1 MKKIAFL
8 LLILSLLSISSGCLL
23 MFQKEK
29 DFEKMTV
36 DEKVE
41 YRMKHMTL
49 DEKIA
54 QMLVVYYTS
63 DTVDSNLE
71 SILQEVKPGG
81 FILMKENITTYDQT
95 KKFVDDVTKDSE
107 IPMIISIDQEGGTV
121 QRLKGISDVEVTN
134 IPDMYD
140 LGATGN
146 LNLAYQV
153 GKVMAEEL
161 RTIGVNVVY
170 APVLDVYSNEL
181 NTVIGKR
188 SFSSDPQVVTDMASE
203 LAKGLEE
210 NGVIATYKHFP
221 GHGDTEVDSHVDL
234 PVVQKTYDE
243 LLNLELIPFQNAI
256 SSGAKMMMI
265 GHIAVPEITGDNT
278 PASLSKAIVTD
289 TLKGKLGYQGLVITD
304 ALNMGA
310 LTKNYSKEE
319 IYTQA
324 IDAGVDLILMPSGS
338 KQAIEFIRKNISE
351 ERINESVEKILKFKY
366 TYLDQDHGLD
376 KSYLG
381 SSEHQAVIQ
390 QIPSSEVSNDVTE

>member
-134 IPDMYD
+134 IPNMYD

>member
-1 MKKIAFL
+1 MKKLAFL
-8 LLILSLLSISSGCLL
+8 LLILSLLSISSGCFL

-376 KSYLG
+376 KYYLG

>member
-243 LLNLELIPFQNAI
+243 LLNLELFPFQNAI

>member
-1 MKKIAFL
+1 MKKLAVFL
-8 LLILSLLSISSGCLL
+8 LIISLGCIGSGCFL
-23 MFQKEK
+23 MLKPEK
-29 DFEKMTV
+29 PFDKMTV

-54 QMLVVYYTS
+54 QMLVLYYMN

-71 SILQEVKPGG
+71 SVLAEVKTGG

-107 IPMIISIDQEGGTV
+107 IPIIISIDQEGGSV
-121 QRLKGISDVEVTN
+121 QRLKEISDIEVTN

-140 LGATGN
+140 LGAMGN
-146 LNLAYQV
+146 LELAYQV

-161 RTIGVNVVY
+161 RTIGVNVTY

-188 SFSSDPQVVTDMASE
+188 SFSSDPQVVTDMGIQ

-221 GHGDTEVDSHVDL
+221 GHGDTVDDSHVKL
-234 PVVQKTYDE
+234 PVVQKNYDE
-243 LLNLELIPFQNAI
+243 LSSLELIPFKNAI
-256 SSGAKMMMI
+256 SSGAKIMMV
-265 GHIAVPEITGDNT
+265 GHISLPNVTGDNT
-278 PASLSKAIVTD
+278 PASLSKKIVTD
-289 TLKGKLGYQGLVITD
+289 TLKQKLNYQGLVITD

-324 IDAGVDLILMPSGS
+324 IEAGVDLLLMPSGS
-338 KQAIEFIRKNISE
+338 KQAIEIIRKNISE

-366 TYLDQDHGLD
+366 TYLDQDNRLE

-381 SSEHQAVIQ
+381 STEHQEVIQ
-390 QIPSSEVSNDVTE
+390 QIQSLDTGTDLTN

>member
-1 MKKIAFL
+1 MKKLAVFL
-8 LLILSLLSISSGCLL
+8 LIISLGCIGSGCFL
-23 MFQKEK
+23 MLKPEK
-29 DFEKMTV
+29 PFDKMTV

-54 QMLVVYYTS
+54 QMLVLYYMN

-71 SILQEVKPGG
+71 SVLAEVKPGG

-107 IPMIISIDQEGGTV
+107 IPIIISIDQEGGSV
-121 QRLKGISDVEVTN
+121 QRLKEISDIEVTN

-140 LGATGN
+140 LGAMGN
-146 LNLAYQV
+146 LELAYQV

-161 RTIGVNVVY
+161 RTIGVNVTY

-188 SFSSDPQVVTDMASE
+188 SFSSDPQVVTDMGIQ

-221 GHGDTEVDSHVDL
+221 GHGDTVDDSHVKL
-234 PVVQKTYDE
+234 PVVQKNYDE
-243 LLNLELIPFQNAI
+243 LSSLELIPFKNAI
-256 SSGAKMMMI
+256 SSGAKIMMV
-265 GHIAVPEITGDNT
+265 GHISLPNVTGDNT
-278 PASLSKAIVTD
+278 PASLSKKIVTD
-289 TLKGKLGYQGLVITD
+289 TLKQKLNYQGLVITD

-324 IDAGVDLILMPSGS
+324 IEAGVDLLLMPSGS
-338 KQAIEFIRKNISE
+338 KQAIEIIRKNISE

-366 TYLDQDHGLD
+366 TYLDQDNRLE

-381 SSEHQAVIQ
+381 STEHQEVIQ
-390 QIPSSEVSNDVTE
+390 QIQSLDTGTDLTN

>member
-41 YRMKHMTL
+41 YRMRHMTL

-376 KSYLG
+376 KYYLG